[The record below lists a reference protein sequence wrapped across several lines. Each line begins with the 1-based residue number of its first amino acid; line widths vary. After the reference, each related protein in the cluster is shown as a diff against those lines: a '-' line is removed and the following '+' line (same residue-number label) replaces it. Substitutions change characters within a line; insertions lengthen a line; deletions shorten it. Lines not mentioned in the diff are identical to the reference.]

1 MANNTK
7 TEPEILINPTEKEN
21 KTVPETVT
29 KATFNNL
36 QQSFVEKC
44 KQYDELTAAYRN
56 LQMRYITDS
65 DAAKHFVKTAALG
78 LELLFPT
85 QNKGGQR

>member
-1 MANNTK
+1 MANK
-7 TEPEILINPTEKEN
+7 EPEILINPTEKEN

-29 KATFNNL
+29 KTAFNNL

-44 KQYDELTAAYRN
+44 KQYDELTAAYRA
-56 LQMRYITDS
+56 LQMRYISDS
-65 DAAKHFVKTAALG
+65 EAAKHFVKTATIG

-85 QNKGGQR
+85 QNRGGHN